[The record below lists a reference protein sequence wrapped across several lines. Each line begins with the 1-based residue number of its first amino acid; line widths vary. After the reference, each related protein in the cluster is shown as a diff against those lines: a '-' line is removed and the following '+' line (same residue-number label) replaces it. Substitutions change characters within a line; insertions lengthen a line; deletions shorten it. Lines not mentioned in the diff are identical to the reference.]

1 MISFILSRSIT
12 IFILLS
18 RNICWHTRYFN
29 GVLKIQYA
37 SQTRNVDN
45 ILLNTTIIQSPFKY
59 FFERQNV
66 KWHETWIK
74 EKKGPITISPFI
86 QLLGIIKQTWWF
98 WQVYPFLPWNSNRM
112 TKLDINIIGFIL
124 SISLNLVITW
134 RRIARHSFPHN
145 NKKVIYRKVQHYFH

>member
-1 MISFILSRSIT
+1 MISFRSLRSID
-12 IFILLS
+12 IFILPS
-18 RNICWHTRYFN
+18 RNICQHTRYFN

-74 EKKGPITISPFI
+74 QKKGPITISPFI
-86 QLLGIIKQTWWF
+86 QLLGITKQIWWF

-112 TKLDINIIGFIL
+112 TKLNDRIINSNL
-124 SISLNLVITW
+124 RISLNLG
-134 RRIARHSFPHN
+134 N
-145 NKKVIYRKVQHYFH
+145 NLHAKALTSLQQWKYDKQKI

>member
-1 MISFILSRSIT
+1 MISFRLLRSIT

-98 WQVYPFLPWNSNRM
+98 WQVYPFLPWNSNHM
-112 TKLDINIIGFIL
+112 TKLGNKIINSWLSL
-124 SISLNLVITW
+124 SILVITCMLLLSNTET
-134 RRIARHSFPHN
+134 RSHP
-145 NKKVIYRKVQHYFH
+145 Y

>member
-1 MISFILSRSIT
+1 M
-12 IFILLS
+12 LS
-18 RNICWHTRYFN
+18 RNIFWHTRYFN

-74 EKKGPITISPFI
+74 QKKGPITISPFI
-86 QLLGIIKQTWWF
+86 QLLGITKQIWLF

-112 TKLDINIIGFIL
+112 TKLNNRMMNSNL
-124 SISLNLVITW
+124 SISLNLG
-134 RRIARHSFPHN
+134 N
-145 NKKVIYRKVQHYFH
+145 NLHANNISCYKALTSLQQWKYDKRKT